1 MYMNQQPIITGIN
14 NGILTGRFAMPMK
27 DSTSNNDA
35 VFSMTRRLFNRS
47 FIPTQSFNNSNG
59 TTMIQRES
67 LGLSNKV
74 VIDGKKTPLQ
84 KKWIGGN
91 RDSSNVISNR
101 KIKNNGAIL
110 LNNNDGVCFKNVKDN
125 NTERD
130 ALIRVR
136 SGGYRVPPSV
146 TQKYRII

>member
-1 MYMNQQPIITGIN
+1 MYMNQQPIRTEIN
-14 NGILTGRFAMPMK
+14 NGILTGNSAMPMK
-27 DSTSNNDA
+27 DITSNNNSD
-35 VFSMTRRLFNRS
+35 FSMVRRLYNRS
-47 FIPTQSFNNSNG
+47 FIPRQSFNNSNG
-59 TTMIQRES
+59 TTIIQRES

-74 VIDGKKTPLQ
+74 IIDGNKTPLQ

-91 RDSSNVISNR
+91 RDSSNVISNK

-110 LNNNDGVCFKNVKDN
+110 SNSNSGFSFKNSNDN

-136 SGGYRVPPSV
+136 SSGYRVPPCV
-146 TQKYRII
+146 TQKYKII

>member
-1 MYMNQQPIITGIN
+1 
-14 NGILTGRFAMPMK
+14 
-27 DSTSNNDA
+27 
-35 VFSMTRRLFNRS
+35 
-47 FIPTQSFNNSNG
+47 
-59 TTMIQRES
+59 MIQRES

-110 LNNNDGVCFKNVKDN
+110 LNNNGGVCFKNVKDN
-125 NTERD
+125 NTERE

-146 TQKYRII
+146 TQKYKII